1 MQIINLSDT
10 DPYEIRKS
18 MDEIYKELNNYNWY
32 KASPENIKKLMNAT
46 NYFIS
51 AYGRFAKLPI
61 EEINDE
67 RDNIR
72 NYYLPDKSNKLQNAT
87 GLKDQSDKYYIWTI
101 DLMDKQ
107 NLKLKLHKKIITT
120 PIQEERKFITYD
132 KDKDALERDR
142 KRKISKPNSKRK
154 IIKKCRCK

>member
-1 MQIINLSDT
+1 MQIVNLSDT

-18 MDEIYKELNNYNWY
+18 MDKIYKELDNYNWN
-32 KASPENIKKLMNAT
+32 KASIEDIKKLINAT

-72 NYYLPDKSNKLQNAT
+72 TYYLPDKSIKLQNAT
-87 GLKDQSDKYYIWTI
+87 GLKSQFDKYYLWTI

-107 NLKLKLHKKIITT
+107 NLRLKLHKKIITT
-120 PIQEERKFITYD
+120 PILEEKKFITYD
-132 KDKDALERDR
+132 KDK
-142 KRKISKPNSKRK
+142 NTG
-154 IIKKCRCK
+154 